1 MSYYSEMQEKINTE
15 SQKIEL
21 LISQANEWAKCKDD
35 IVYFANTYCKYV
47 DLNLGL
53 QTIQLYDWQK
63 EYLNVC
69 SDNDFVCLL
78 KARQVGGTLSSATHM
93 LHYITFNDEKSV
105 ALLANKSDTAREI
118 LSRIKLMYDNLPNF
132 LKVSTVFN
140 NVNTF
145 ELINGCRIIASSTSS
160 YTNRGFSISY
170 LYIDECAW
178 AITKDFYKST
188 YPTIVSGKNI
198 KVILA
203 SSFLKDSLFESI
215 YNDAVRGLNQFTPMK
230 VDWTAIPNRDEEWKR
245 QMIANTSEEVFTQE
259 HECEYNATFVG
270 STLE

>member
-21 LISQANEWAKCKDD
+21 LISQATEWVKCKDD
-35 IVYFANTYCKYV
+35 IIYFANTYCKYV

-78 KARQVGGTLSSATHM
+78 KASQVGGTLSSAIHM
-93 LHYITFNDEKSV
+93 LHYVTFNDEKTV
-105 ALLANKSDTAREI
+105 ALLAKKSDTAREI

-132 LKVSTVFN
+132 LKVSTTVN
-140 NVNTF
+140 NANTF

-160 YTNRGFSISY
+160 STIRGFSISY
-170 LYIDECAW
+170 LYIEECAW
-178 AITKDFYKST
+178 ALTKDFYKYT
-188 YPTIVSGKNI
+188 YPTIVSGKNV

-215 YNDAVRGLNQFTPMK
+215 YNDAVNGLNQFTPMK
-230 VDWTAIPNRDEEWKR
+230 VDWTAIPNRDEEWKH
-245 QMIANTSEEVFTQE
+245 QMIANISEKLFTE
-259 HECEYNATFVG
+259 LYECECIPVYVD